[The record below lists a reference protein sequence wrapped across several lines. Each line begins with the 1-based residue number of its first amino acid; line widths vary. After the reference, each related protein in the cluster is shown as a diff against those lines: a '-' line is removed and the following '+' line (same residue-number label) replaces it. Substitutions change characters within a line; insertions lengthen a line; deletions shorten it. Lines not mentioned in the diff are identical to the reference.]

1 MNPTLADE
9 LRLLEER
16 LLDPEVRRDRTA
28 VASLLTPEFLEYGSS
43 GRVFTRDEVLE
54 LLAGEEPL
62 CIQLT
67 DYAARLLAPHVAL
80 ATWRALRAD
89 GAQSLR
95 SSLWIR
101 RDGRWQMLFHQGTPV
116 PRQ

>member
-54 LLAGEEPL
+54 LLACEEPI
-62 CIQLT
+62 CIQLS
-67 DYAARLLAPHVAL
+67 DYVARLLAPHVAIV
-80 ATWRALRAD
+80 TWRAIRPD
-89 GAQSLR
+89 GTQSLR

-116 PRQ
+116 PHQ